1 MTPFLLLLLSCL
13 WMSAPTADAWL
24 QHTALQRVTRKAVSA
39 GVLALNLLTNNVD
52 VAAAVDGVSPTGL
65 YKNAQGFYDAWN
77 ARDVEKAMTYFSDG
91 VIFYD
96 AQYSRPFIGKE
107 KVREYIQECADSLP
121 GWAFIIDDYSEDVV
135 RRKVGLKWHVSD
147 SSNVPLP
154 FPNRGVS
161 FLAFDADGLIK
172 VRSMGLA

>member
-1 MTPFLLLLLSCL
+1 
-13 WMSAPTADAWL
+13 MSAPTADAWL
-24 QHTALQRVTRKAVSA
+24 KHTALQRATRKAVSA

-172 VRSMGLA
+172 VRPLT